1 MDGMGIVFLWML
13 CYNWEEN
20 NLIKSFYPYERTV
33 SMKKTI
39 LFDLDGT
46 LTDSGEGIMKCAQL
60 ALSTY
65 NIPIPDDKTM
75 RTVVGPP
82 LEVSFARFGMRD
94 EDISDAIEVFR
105 KRYTAV
111 GKYENFPYPG
121 IHELLQALLD
131 QGYTLAVATSKPE
144 VMALDILHHFDLAR
158 FFGKNI
164 CGATLDRSRITKEDV
179 ITFLLNSMGN
189 PKDLIMVGDT
199 QYDVIG
205 AKAHGI
211 PTIGVTWGY
220 GEEEAIRSAG
230 AAAIAQ
236 TMDELLNLINTLPV

>member
-1 MDGMGIVFLWML
+1 MI
-13 CYNWEEN
+13 
-20 NLIKSFYPYERTV
+20 
-33 SMKKTI
+33 KTI

-46 LTDSGEGIMKCAQL
+46 LTDSGEGIMNCARL
-60 ALSTY
+60 AFETY
-65 NIPIPDDKTM
+65 GIPIPDEKAM
-75 RTVVGPP
+75 RTLIGPP
-82 LEVSFARFGMRD
+82 LEVSFLRFGMN
-94 EDISDAIEVFR
+94 EKDIPDAIEVFR

-121 IHELLQALLD
+121 IYDLLKTLKD
-131 QGYTLAVATSKPE
+131 QGHTLAVATSKPE
-144 VMALDILHHFDLAR
+144 VMALDILHHFELAE

-189 PKDLIMVGDT
+189 PKNLVMVGDT

-211 PTIGVTWGY
+211 PTIGVSWGY
-220 GEEEAIRSAG
+220 GEEESIRAAG
-230 AAAIAQ
+230 AAAIAHNMQ
-236 TMDELLNLINTLPV
+236 ELLELINS

>member
-1 MDGMGIVFLWML
+1 
-13 CYNWEEN
+13 
-20 NLIKSFYPYERTV
+20 
-33 SMKKTI
+33 MKKTI

-46 LTDSGEGIMKCAQL
+46 LTDSGEGIMNCAKL
-60 ALSTY
+60 ALTTY
-65 NIPIPDDKTM
+65 GIPIPDDRIL

-82 LEVSFARFGMRD
+82 LECSFARFGMKE
-94 EDISDAIEVFR
+94 EDIGDAIEVFR

-121 IHELLQALLD
+121 IHELLRKLKA
-131 QGYTLAVATSKPE
+131 QGHTLAVATSKPE
-144 VMALDILHHFDLAR
+144 VMALDILHHFELDS
-158 FFGKNI
+158 FFDGNI

-189 PKDLIMVGDT
+189 PENLIMVGDT

-220 GEEEAIRSAG
+220 GEESTIKDAG
-230 AAAIAQ
+230 AAAIAHN
-236 TMDELLNLINTLPV
+236 MEELLALLSS